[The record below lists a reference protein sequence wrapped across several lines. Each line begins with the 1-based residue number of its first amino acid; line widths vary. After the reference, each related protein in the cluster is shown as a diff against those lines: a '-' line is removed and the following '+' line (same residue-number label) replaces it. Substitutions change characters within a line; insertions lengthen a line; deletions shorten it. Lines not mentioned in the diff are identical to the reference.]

1 MIPGVIESDLKDG
14 GENVGKTIR
23 ISDADY
29 EKAAGILKE
38 TRESM
43 ADLFSRGLELLLS
56 EPADGEPGPGD
67 IQLMKDDLRKILKRT
82 DRIFRT
88 VCALQKEDADDPDL
102 GIGLMDVYADRNKHP
117 EKYGNKRN
125 SNENEEAK

>member
-1 MIPGVIESDLKDG
+1 MCTKPR
-14 GENVGKTIR
+14 KTIR

-88 VCALQKEDADDPDL
+88 VCPLSEKDADDPDL
-102 GIGLMDVYADRNKHP
+102 GLGLMDVYTDWKKHP
-117 EKYGNKRN
+117 EKYR
-125 SNENEEAK
+125 SEDSQNEKNEEAKQE

>member
-1 MIPGVIESDLKDG
+1 M
-14 GENVGKTIR
+14 GKTIR

-43 ADLFSRGLELLLS
+43 ADLFSRGLELLLN
-56 EPADGEPGPGD
+56 EPAEREPGPDD

-88 VCALQKEDADDPDL
+88 VCPLSEKDADDPDL
-102 GIGLMDVYADRNKHP
+102 GLGLMDVYTDWKKHP
-117 EKYGNKRN
+117 EKYG
-125 SNENEEAK
+125 SEDSQNEKKEEAKQE

>member
-1 MIPGVIESDLKDG
+1 MQRS
-14 GENVGKTIR
+14 TIR
-23 ISDADY
+23 IRQEDVERIRKLASEMSVSQ
-29 EKAAGILKE
+29 EKCIAIILQMVE
-38 TRESM
+38 VNMES
-43 ADLFSRGLELLLS
+43 GKLELRKEALPEES
-56 EPADGEPGPGD
+56 IAVE
-67 IQLMKDDLRKILKRT
+67 LRKLLKRT

-88 VCALQKEDADDPDL
+88 VCVLQKEDADDPDL